1 MRSLFPLIFSIVLIV
16 IFGLFQILFFRFFNK
31 DWWEKRW
38 IKRASL
44 YLPVIGII
52 AVLLWGIGEY
62 NTKNWLVLPGAVAA
76 ILTFI
81 IEFCLILSL
90 PVSGIIKFINRIFD
104 KFKKTE
110 SGKHQQSRRTFLKS
124 ASAAVPLFTLSLGA
138 GGVAR
143 AMTPT
148 NIYERPMKFN
158 NLPPQLE
165 GLKIFHLSD
174 IHLHHYITLDDL
186 EQMLLE
192 AESYKPD
199 LTLVTG
205 DIADNLNLLPDAIKM
220 IEQLNSP
227 LGSFAILGNHEYFRG
242 PERVRQIFDKSN
254 TPLFV
259 DQGTTLK
266 VDDTSLFI
274 GGIDDPRAMG
284 AKEVT
289 FFRNRIDKT
298 VTDLPADAFSIL
310 MSHRPDALDYASEV
324 GLNLVLAG
332 HTHGGQIGFN
342 GRSLFESNWPDRYLW
357 GEYRLKNTALY
368 TSSGAGHWFPFRLGC
383 PAEAPVITL
392 KKA

>member
-1 MRSLFPLIFSIVLIV
+1 MKILIFSTILIFV
-16 IFGLFQILFFRFFNK
+16 FGLFQILFFRFFNK

-38 IKRASL
+38 IRRASL
-44 YLPVIGII
+44 YLPVFGII
-52 AVLLWGIGEY
+52 SVLFWGIGEY
-62 NTKNWLVLPGAVAA
+62 NTQNWLIFPGAIVA

-90 PVSGIIKFINRIFD
+90 PISGMIKLLSWLFNKIKQPD
-104 KFKKTE
+104 KSQLQK
-110 SGKHQQSRRTFLKS
+110 SRRTFLKS

-138 GGVAR
+138 GGVVR
-143 AMTPT
+143 AMSPT
-148 NIYERPMKFN
+148 RIYRRPVKFN

-174 IHLHHYITLDDL
+174 IHLHHYVTLSDL
-186 EQMLLE
+186 EDMLLE
-192 AESYKPD
+192 AEQFKPD

-205 DIADNLNLLPDAIKM
+205 DIADNLLLLPDALKM

-227 LGSFAILGNHEYFRG
+227 LGSYAILGNHEYFRG
-242 PERVRQIFDKSN
+242 AEKVKQIFGKSN
-254 TPLFV
+254 TPLFI
-259 DQGTTLK
+259 DQGTTIQ
-266 VDDTSLFI
+266 VNDFPLFI

-284 AKEVT
+284 AKEHS
-289 FFRNRIDKT
+289 FFRERIDKT
-298 VTDLPADAFSIL
+298 LLAQPSEAFSIL
-310 MSHRPDALDYASEV
+310 MSHRPDALDYAAEV

-357 GEYRLKNTALY
+357 GEYRLKNSLLY

-392 KKA
+392 EKA